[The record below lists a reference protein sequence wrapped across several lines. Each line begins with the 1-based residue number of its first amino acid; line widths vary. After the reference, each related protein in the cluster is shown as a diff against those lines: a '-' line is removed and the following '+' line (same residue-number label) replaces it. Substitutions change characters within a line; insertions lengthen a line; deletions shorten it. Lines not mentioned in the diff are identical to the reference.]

1 MARKTKEEAEQTRE
15 SILDAAELAFRDCGV
30 SRTSLDQIAKRAG
43 CTRGAVYWHFENKFD
58 LFGALMERTQSPLF
72 QRFERAVSDD
82 QPDPV
87 DAMREATIHSIQDL
101 ATNPH
106 SRNMLEI
113 LFHRCEFVDELAP
126 VVDRHT
132 EKMQWVI
139 GNSARAFKRAQSLGL
154 VDTDLCPEFCAAMFH
169 TLTTGIIRDWLLA
182 PETIP
187 IRSISESMIDHLLAS
202 FGHVPSKARAV
213 TMRERM
219 CEQAQATTKAAQAG

>member
-1 MARKTKEEAEQTRE
+1 MARKTKEDAELTRE

-58 LFGALMERTQSPLF
+58 LFRALMERTQLPLF
-72 QRFERAVSDD
+72 ERFERAVADD

-87 DAMREATIHSIQDL
+87 DSMREATIHSIQDL

-132 EKMQWVI
+132 EKMRWVI
-139 GNSARAFKRAQSLGL
+139 ANSARAFRRAQSMGQI
-154 VDTDLCPEFCAAMFH
+154 DADLCAEFCAAMFH
-169 TLTTGIIRDWLLA
+169 TLTTGIIRDWLLT

-187 IRSISESMIDHLLAS
+187 IQSLSESMIDHLLGS
-202 FGHVPSKARAV
+202 FGHEPSKARAV
-213 TMRERM
+213 LMRERM
-219 CEQAQATTKAAQAG
+219 CEQARAQSLGAA